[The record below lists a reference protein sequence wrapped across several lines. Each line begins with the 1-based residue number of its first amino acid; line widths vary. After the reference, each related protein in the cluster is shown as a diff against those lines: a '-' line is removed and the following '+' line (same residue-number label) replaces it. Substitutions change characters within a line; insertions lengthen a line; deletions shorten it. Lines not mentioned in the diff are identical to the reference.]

1 MNFELLGIYPITDTL
16 VSGISHVEQVEKL
29 IAGGAEII
37 QLREKQLSSLDFF
50 NDAENAIRIARK
62 HGVRVIIN
70 DRVDIAL
77 ALNAD
82 GVHLGQ
88 DDLPPDAARAILGK
102 NAVIGFSTHTLE
114 QAIKAVKLPIDYIAV
129 GPIFETYTKRNP
141 DAVVSIEGLRQMRN
155 AIGDFPL
162 VAIGGINAG
171 NILSIFAAGADSAA
185 MVGAV
190 VADAS
195 MIEKR
200 MAEFLALCPS

>member
-1 MNFELLGIYPITDTL
+1 M
-16 VSGISHVEQVEKL
+16 
-29 IAGGAEII
+29 
-37 QLREKQLSSLDFF
+37 
-50 NDAENAIRIARK
+50 
-62 HGVRVIIN
+62 RVIIN

-88 DDLPPDAARAILGK
+88 DDLPTQAARALLGK

-114 QAIKAVKLPIDYIAV
+114 QAIKALNLPIDYIAV
-129 GPIFETYTKRNP
+129 GPIFETHTKQDL
-141 DAVVSIEGLRQMRN
+141 DAVVGLEKLKQMRN

-162 VAIGGINAG
+162 VAIGGVNAV
-171 NILSIFAAGADSAA
+171 NILSVFDAGANSAA

-195 MIEKR
+195 VIETR
-200 MAEFLALCPS
+200 MSEFLALCSH